1 MNKGEAVHRIKNADL
16 NGKKLDDS
24 DDKKIFIIAML
35 DNIPEI
41 QGYHEKN
48 CLEKGKLH
56 YEENKVMLQKITHNR
71 YKTLPEEEKD
81 KKREYGRNRYQN
93 MSDERKKGENGKK
106 CRRIMSNEDK
116 QRKRNA

>member
-16 NGKKLDDS
+16 NEKKLDDS

-48 CLEKGKLH
+48 CLGKGKLH
-56 YEENKVMLQKITHNR
+56 YEENKGMLQKITHN
-71 YKTLPEEEKD
+71 
-81 KKREYGRNRYQN
+81 
-93 MSDERKKGENGKK
+93 
-106 CRRIMSNEDK
+106 
-116 QRKRNA
+116 